1 MSTIKVN
8 TIDNNGSNVDFPNKL
23 KVRGNAI
30 EQGYT
35 ASTTEPSSPSNG
47 DYWYD
52 TANKALYQYINSE
65 FKTISLAAGGNAWSG
80 DRGIIAGGEQSNNG
94 TSINNINYF
103 DITTAG
109 NTADFGDLTN
119 TREHCAGLSNK
130 TTGVIC
136 GGNSDGSRQNVMDY
150 VTIATA
156 GNATD
161 FGDLTSAKSAVA
173 ASSNGTIGIIAG
185 GYGSG
190 SYPSSYKNEIESIT
204 VATAG
209 NASDFGDLTYQGQ
222 MMTSC
227 ADATRGIIAGGYT
240 TAAAGDVTINYI
252 TYASAGNAT
261 DFGDLTSG
269 RYTCGSCS
277 DATRACIGGGGSP
290 SSNGQASIDYIT
302 IQTAGNASDFGDMT
316 QGRTPSAVAN
326 ETRGV
331 FCVGDTNSTFYN
343 ILDYITIQTLGNATD
358 FGDNTISV
366 GKTAACSGN
375 AS

>member
-1 MSTIKVN
+1 MSTLKVN
-8 TIDNNGSNVDFPNKL
+8 TIGNKGSAVDFPNKL

-35 ASTTEPSSPSNG
+35 ASGTEPSSPSEG
-47 DYWYD
+47 DFWWD
-52 TANKALYQYINSE
+52 STNNALYQYVNSE

-94 TSINNINYF
+94 SSINNISYF
-103 DITTAG
+103 DITTTG
-109 NTADFGDLTN
+109 DSADFGDLTSV
-119 TREHCAGLSNK
+119 REHFGGLSNQ
-130 TTGVIC
+130 TRGVVC

-150 VTIATA
+150 VTIATV

-161 FGDLTSAKSAVA
+161 FGDLTSAKTAVA
-173 ASSNGTIGIIAG
+173 ASSNGTVGIIAG

-204 VATAG
+204 VATTG
-209 NASDFGDLTYQGQ
+209 NATDFGDLTYQGQ
-222 MMTSC
+222 MMTSTG
-227 ADATRGIIAGGYT
+227 DATRGIIAGGYT

-261 DFGDLTSG
+261 DFGDLSTG
-269 RYTCGSCS
+269 RYTAGSCS
-277 DATRACIGGGGSP
+277 DATRGCIGGGGSP

-302 IQTAGNASDFGDMT
+302 IQTTGNAADFGDLT

-331 FCVGDTNSTFYN
+331 FCVGDTSTTFYN

-358 FGDNTISV
+358 FGDNNISV

>member
-209 NASDFGDLTYQGQ
+209 NATDFGDLTYQGQ